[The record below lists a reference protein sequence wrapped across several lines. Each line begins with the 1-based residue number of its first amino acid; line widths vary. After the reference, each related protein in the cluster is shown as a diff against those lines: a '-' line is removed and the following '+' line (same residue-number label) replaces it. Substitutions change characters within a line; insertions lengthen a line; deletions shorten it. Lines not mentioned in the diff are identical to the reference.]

1 MTKIPLSLTPWL
13 CGIVADL
20 TVPCSIYSTK
30 KGALV
35 TIRDMPYYT
44 TDYKCPGESLVIDG
58 EDKAAWKQN
67 RSRRAERKRYK
78 AIMKQ
83 VVGIPFSTLSDSGDE
98 RDIVKQV
105 VQASKSAPLS
115 DASGDDLW
123 AYDALLEGLLR
134 KLRGVLGGPLETYL
148 RSVVERLLD
157 PDTSL
162 TWDPIANNCQNF
174 CNAVLDQSLFKSLFG
189 GPERAGQGRD
199 PLYVMSFVCPDE
211 GYQQRI
217 VRTKHDVAPGL
228 TEEYLG
234 NLYFGRHEESDL
246 LDTCQ
251 EYWYDWAGLDK
262 PLCNHGQLFPFDCT
276 RALAGPKHDGFN
288 DCGDCGLSRHLWAFP
303 FDSWAM
309 VSMHLARDPFAYYQ
323 RQPYDID
330 TPEHHKSWFKGRLE
344 VLHAQSVLCRA
355 ASAMVR
361 SPLVQA
367 STAWMH
373 SNSSPLAS
381 QPSLARIR
389 MGGIHRAQPMSH
401 YYEKGANNLY
411 FLATWAPV
419 RDREEEYLAA
429 RRKKAARSDHRSEQ
443 AIDRFAKA
451 AKPSSKELVVSKRAP
466 KLYVGFAGSNVA
478 EAGASP
484 LGSMFKAG
492 KKQTLVAIGAV
503 SPPLDPEGRDSG
515 GLCGSSECGG
525 PACGTANGGAGGCWG
540 VGTCGGGGCIGIDGG
555 CGGGGAP
562 IGSRYA

>member
-1 MTKIPLSLTPWL
+1 MVTDACFTS
-13 CGIVADL
+13 
-20 TVPCSIYSTK
+20 YSTM

-35 TIRDMPYYT
+35 TVRDMPYYA
-44 TDYKCPGESLVIDG
+44 TDYKCPGKSLVIDG
-58 EDKAAWKQN
+58 EDKATWKQN

-83 VVGIPFSTLSDSGDE
+83 VVGLPFSTFSNSGEE

-105 VQASKSAPLS
+105 VEASAPPPLS
-115 DASGDDLW
+115 EASVQELK

-134 KLRGVLGGPLETYL
+134 KLRGVLGGRLDTYL

-162 TWDPIANNCQNF
+162 TWDPIANTCQNF
-174 CNAVLDQSLFKSLFG
+174 CNSVLDHSLFKPLFCG
-189 GPERAGQGRD
+189 SSKSGNGSD
-199 PLYVMSFVCPDE
+199 PLYIMSFVCPDE
-211 GYQQRI
+211 GYHQRI

-246 LDTCQ
+246 LDSCY

-262 PLCNHGQLFPFDCT
+262 PICNHGELFPFDCT
-276 RALAGPKHDGFN
+276 RALAGQKHDEFN
-288 DCGDCGLSRHLWAFP
+288 DCGNCGLSRHLWAFP

-309 VSMHLARDPFAYYQ
+309 VSMHLMRDPFAYYQ
-323 RQPYDID
+323 RQPHDLN
-330 TPEHHKSWFKGRLE
+330 TPEHNASWFRNRLG
-344 VLHAQSVLCRA
+344 VLHAQSVLFRA
-355 ASAMVR
+355 ASAMAN
-361 SPLVQA
+361 SPLVQS

-373 SNSSPLAS
+373 SRSSRLTS

-419 RDREEEYLAA
+419 RDREEQYLVT
-429 RRKKAARSDHRSEQ
+429 RRKKAVRSDHRLEH
-443 AIDRFAKA
+443 AVDRFAKA
-451 AKPSSKELVVSKRAP
+451 AKPSSKELVVSKRSP
-466 KLYVGFAGSNVA
+466 NLYAGFAGLNVA
-478 EAGASP
+478 ETGPSVS
-484 LGSMFKAG
+484 GTMFKTG

-525 PACGTANGGAGGCWG
+525 PACGTAHGGAGGCWG
-540 VGTCGGGGCIGIDGG
+540 VGTCGGGGCIGVGGG